1 MKKIFK
7 LLNNNKIQLLLVV
20 FSFFLIIISVTRALY
35 LAQIFSFDFHYSTSK
50 LVSEGVNHY
59 RYTLN
64 GYRDY
69 GPNDKL
75 MYAQNGLYAQG
86 LILLL
91 IPFTWLDWDSA
102 KFLWSIFNVVLGIVT
117 PIILCIKFRLTKI
130 QTFSVVVIFLT
141 STVFRINISYGQQSI
156 FCFFF
161 ILLPFLNNSK
171 IYAFFS
177 GISYFKYN
185 LGYVLFIYFLSLK
198 KLNTLFLSLLPCVIG
213 WLFYSYIT
221 DTNIIKNLIEPV
233 LVLSYWEAKGALPV
247 TFLSILTK
255 INVNNYIIILIS
267 ILLSFFVI
275 YKIRYLKNDLYKL
288 SLICLTSL
296 AFASHQLHDYILLLP
311 MLVFSIKNIDH
322 IISKVN
328 LAFIFYFFF
337 FLRILS
343 FFFGFQP
350 WEFPYGYFGYLNN
363 FLTILILF
371 FNLKY
376 ARLYSNFLNKF

>member
-35 LAQIFSFDFHYSTSK
+35 LAQIFSFDFHYSTAK

-59 RYTLN
+59 RYILD

-75 MYAQNGLYAQG
+75 MYDQNGLYAHG
-86 LILLL
+86 LIILL
-91 IPFTWLDWDSA
+91 IPFTWLDWDIA
-102 KFLWSIFNVVLGIVT
+102 KFLWSIFNVVLGIFM
-117 PIILCIKFRLTKI
+117 PIVLCIKFRLTKI

-161 ILLPFLNNSK
+161 ILLPFFNNSK
-171 IYAFFS
+171 IYAFLS

-185 LGYVLFIYFLSLK
+185 IGYVLFIYFLSLK
-198 KLNTLFLSLLPCVIG
+198 KLNKLLFSLFPCVIG

-233 LVLSYWEAKGALPV
+233 LVASYWSAKGTLPV
-247 TFLSILTK
+247 TFLSVLTNL
-255 INVNNYIIILIS
+255 NVNNLIIILIS

-275 YKIRYLKNDLYKL
+275 YKIRYLKNNLYKL

-296 AFASHQLHDYILLLP
+296 AFAAHQLHDYILLLP
-311 MLVFSIKNIDH
+311 LLVFSIKNIDY
-322 IISKVN
+322 IISKIN
-328 LAFIFYFFF
+328 IIFIIYFFF

-363 FLTILILF
+363 FLIIMILIL
-371 FNLKY
+371 NLKY
-376 ARLYSNFLNKF
+376 LKLNYNFLKRL

>member
-35 LAQIFSFDFHYSTSK
+35 LAQIFSFDFHYSTAK

-59 RYTLN
+59 RYILD

-75 MYAQNGLYAQG
+75 MYDQNGLYAHG
-86 LILLL
+86 LIILL

-102 KFLWSIFNVVLGIVT
+102 KFLWSIFNAVLGIFM
-117 PIILCIKFRLTKI
+117 PIVLCIKFRLTKI

-185 LGYVLFIYFLSLK
+185 IGYVLFIYFLSLK
-198 KLNTLFLSLLPCVIG
+198 KLNKLLFSLLPCVIG

-233 LVLSYWEAKGALPV
+233 LVVSYWNSKGTLPV
-247 TFLSILTK
+247 TFLSILTNL
-255 INVNNYIIILIS
+255 NVNNLIIILIS

-296 AFASHQLHDYILLLP
+296 AFAAHQLHDYILLLP
-311 MLVFSIKNIDH
+311 LLVFSIKNIDY
-322 IISKVN
+322 IISKIN
-328 LAFIFYFFF
+328 IIFIIYFFF

-350 WEFPYGYFGYLNN
+350 WDFPYGYFGYLNN
-363 FLTILILF
+363 FLIIMILIL
-371 FNLKY
+371 NLKY
-376 ARLYSNFLNKF
+376 LKLNYNFLKII

>member
-35 LAQIFSFDFHYSTSK
+35 LAQIFSFDFHYSTAK

-59 RYTLN
+59 RYILD

-161 ILLPFLNNSK
+161 YFIT
-171 IYAFFS
+171 FFEQ
-177 GISYFKYN
+177 FED
-185 LGYVLFIYFLSLK
+185 L
-198 KLNTLFLSLLPCVIG
+198 C
-213 WLFYSYIT
+213 
-221 DTNIIKNLIEPV
+221 
-233 LVLSYWEAKGALPV
+233 
-247 TFLSILTK
+247 
-255 INVNNYIIILIS
+255 
-267 ILLSFFVI
+267 FF
-275 YKIRYLKNDLYKL
+275 
-288 SLICLTSL
+288 
-296 AFASHQLHDYILLLP
+296 
-311 MLVFSIKNIDH
+311 
-322 IISKVN
+322 
-328 LAFIFYFFF
+328 
-337 FLRILS
+337 
-343 FFFGFQP
+343 
-350 WEFPYGYFGYLNN
+350 
-363 FLTILILF
+363 
-371 FNLKY
+371 
-376 ARLYSNFLNKF
+376 

>member
-1 MKKIFK
+1 M
-7 LLNNNKIQLLLVV
+7 
-20 FSFFLIIISVTRALY
+20 
-35 LAQIFSFDFHYSTSK
+35 
-50 LVSEGVNHY
+50 
-59 RYTLN
+59 
-64 GYRDY
+64 
-69 GPNDKL
+69 
-75 MYAQNGLYAQG
+75 
-86 LILLL
+86 
-91 IPFTWLDWDSA
+91 
-102 KFLWSIFNVVLGIVT
+102 
-117 PIILCIKFRLTKI
+117 
-130 QTFSVVVIFLT
+130 
-141 STVFRINISYGQQSI
+141 
-156 FCFFF
+156 
-161 ILLPFLNNSK
+161 NNSK

-177 GISYFKYN
+177 GISYYKYN

-233 LVLSYWEAKGALPV
+233 LVLSYWEAKSALPV
-247 TFLSILTK
+247 TFLSILKK

-267 ILLSFFVI
+267 IFLSFFVI

-296 AFASHQLHDYILLLP
+296 AFAAHQLHDYILLLP
-311 MLVFSIKNIDH
+311 LLVFSIKNIDH
-322 IISKVN
+322 VISKVN

-350 WEFPYGYFGYLNN
+350 WEFPYGYFGYLNS
-363 FLTILILF
+363 FLIILILF